1 MHRKLLF
8 ISVTNLTVNP
18 RLLNKRTQA
27 CCKLGDKVDFV
38 GLKLGSW
45 SDKIDEEEM
54 KNLNAN
60 FHYIYITRNSL
71 FQRFL
76 SSVIEKISKKIIS
89 YLKQL
94 KN

>member
-1 MHRKLLF
+1 
-8 ISVTNLTVNP
+8 
-18 RLLNKRTQA
+18 
-27 CCKLGDKVDFV
+27 DKVDFV

-76 SSVIEKISKKIIS
+76 SSVIEKVSKKIIS